1 MMTEFIRELNKNYLR
16 ITHDMG
22 ETSDYSMKMVEN
34 NAIEGLLP
42 VRRTAIN
49 NKESFLYD
57 ISGRMPLEEKYTAKE
72 FSAEDILLIAGSIKA
87 AIDTMERYMLDIN
100 GIVFD
105 IKYIFCGIND
115 ATWSYVYNS
124 DMHSDARG
132 GIKTVF
138 EYLLGRLDHKD
149 SSAVILGY
157 GLYKR
162 VCRDEIPLS
171 RLFENMEEFGESKER
186 TQNPEY
192 ELNTRVYPA
201 VAEESVSEEVEKKI
215 PDRGFIAAALLTMTG
230 LCVTAGLIWGGA
242 VAVVVA
248 AACILCLAVVV
259 LLKLKG
265 PSWEKIVTSEL
276 RLPYEVENPQIKPRS
291 EKNIEAE
298 RKNIKVNKKNI
309 QAEPENVKSDS
320 GNIRVYMENIETEK
334 ESRHYEPQE
343 QATVVLGMVGGA
355 CLRRI
360 PKAGQAAQEYML
372 MENSMSIGSGT
383 AADIVIRDSGIS
395 RLHARVTREGDMYFI
410 KDMNSTNGTWVNDR
424 RLSVYELCPVRNGDI
439 IRLAQSSF
447 ELIDTTVQ

>member
-22 ETSDYSMKMVEN
+22 ESSDYSMKMVEN

-57 ISGRMPLEEKYTAKE
+57 ISGRMPLEEKYTTKE

-87 AIDTMERYMLDIN
+87 VIDTMERYMLDIN

-115 ATWSYVYNS
+115 ETWSYVYNS

-171 RLFENMEEFGESKER
+171 RLFENMEEFGEPKEK
-186 TQNPEY
+186 TQNPE
-192 ELNTRVYPA
+192 
-201 VAEESVSEEVEKKI
+201 
-215 PDRGFIAAALLTMTG
+215 
-230 LCVTAGLIWGGA
+230 
-242 VAVVVA
+242 
-248 AACILCLAVVV
+248 
-259 LLKLKG
+259 
-265 PSWEKIVTSEL
+265 
-276 RLPYEVENPQIKPRS
+276 
-291 EKNIEAE
+291 
-298 RKNIKVNKKNI
+298 
-309 QAEPENVKSDS
+309 
-320 GNIRVYMENIETEK
+320 
-334 ESRHYEPQE
+334 
-343 QATVVLGMVGGA
+343 
-355 CLRRI
+355 
-360 PKAGQAAQEYML
+360 
-372 MENSMSIGSGT
+372 
-383 AADIVIRDSGIS
+383 
-395 RLHARVTREGDMYFI
+395 
-410 KDMNSTNGTWVNDR
+410 
-424 RLSVYELCPVRNGDI
+424 
-439 IRLAQSSF
+439 
-447 ELIDTTVQ
+447 

>member
-1 MMTEFIRELNKNYLR
+1 MMTEFIRELNKNYLK

-22 ETSDYSMKMVEN
+22 ECSDYSMKMVEN

-49 NKESFLYD
+49 NQESFLYD
-57 ISGRMPLEEKYTAKE
+57 ISGCMPLEEKYTARE
-72 FSAEDILLIAGSIKA
+72 FSAEDILLIADSIKGI
-87 AIDTMERYMLDIN
+87 IDTMERYMLDIN

-149 SSAVILGY
+149 SRAVILGY

-162 VCRDEIPLS
+162 VCRDEIPL
-171 RLFENMEEFGESKER
+171 LKIFENMEEFGENGEK
-186 TQNPEY
+186 TKNPEY

-201 VAEESVSEEVEKKI
+201 VAEEHVAEEKEKRM
-215 PDRGFIAAALLTMTG
+215 PDKSFVVVAVITATG
-230 LCVTAGLIWGGA
+230 ICVTAGLIWGLAAA
-242 VAVVVA
+242 VIAAVV
-248 AACILCLAVVV
+248 CILCLAVVV
-259 LLKLKG
+259 LLKLRG

-291 EKNIEAE
+291 ERNIEAE
-298 RKNIKVNKKNI
+298 RKNIKANKKNI
-309 QAEPENVKSDS
+309 QAERENGKSDS
-320 GNIRVYMENIETEK
+320 ENIRAYRENIEAEK
-334 ESRHYEPQE
+334 DIRHYEPQE

-355 CLRRI
+355 CLRRV
-360 PKAGQAAQEYML
+360 PKAGQAAQEYVL
-372 MENSMSIGSGT
+372 MENSVSIGSGA
-383 AADIVIRDSGIS
+383 AADIVIKDSGIS
-395 RLHARVTREGDMYFI
+395 RLHARVTKEGEMYFV

-424 RLSVYELCPVRNGDI
+424 RLSVYELCPVRNGDV

-447 ELIDTTVQ
+447 ELIDTAGQ